1 MQSRAFEVDPPY
13 SQPVDNTIYLNFVFP
28 PLSPVT
34 VSKSVPTG
42 TVSEIQCTFTNA
54 DPNQL
59 TIVWSA
65 PGGQLSGDGIEEG
78 KASRVGWL
86 PPGVPGQ
93 YTVNVHI
100 SDKLGHTATGS
111 VKFDVY
117 QTDLNGNP
125 VRY

>member
-1 MQSRAFEVDPPY
+1 VPE
-13 SQPVDNTIYLNFVFP
+13 DNTIYLNF
-28 PLSPVT
+28 PLPSQGPVT
-34 VSKSVPTG
+34 VSKQVRYDVT
-42 TVSEIQCTFTNA
+42 TDIQCVFPNS

-65 PGGQLSGDGIEEG
+65 LGGKLFGDGIADG

-93 YTVNVHI
+93 YTVNVKV

-111 VKFDVY
+111 VNFDVY
-117 QTDLNGNP
+117 QTDLYGNP
-125 VRY
+125 VAPH